1 MKSES
6 MKPPSLAVPCQVAA
20 KEEADHMSEIK
31 DSVNRRDFMKTATG
45 VGATVG
51 LAGRALAARPTKTV
65 TGRVIG
71 ANDRIN
77 VGVIGVGGRGT
88 YVGREF
94 AKIGKDTNACQ
105 ILAVCDVYQ
114 RRLDQNKEFHK
125 CDGYLD
131 YHQVINRPDIDAVIV
146 ATPDHWHATIA
157 LEAMDKGKDVYLE
170 KPMCHTIEEAK
181 HLVNTVKETK
191 RVLQVGSQ
199 TTSADQWWK
208 AKKAIADGAIG
219 QMIMSQGSYHRNSRE
234 GEWNWKIDADA
245 GPDKTGKD
253 FVDWKMWL
261 GPAAKRPWNPDRFFR
276 FRKYWDYSGGTATDL
291 FFHVVAPLNI
301 CWSEPQFPFKVMS
314 GGGNYIFKDEREV
327 PDTFHLI
334 AEFSKGHSMVLSS
347 SMANSQHIPGLIRGH
362 EGTIIMV
369 EHGQF
374 EGRTDYI
381 TLRPEKR
388 VVGQDEAYKSKFGVD
403 ETKIPVDKKDAMAAH
418 VTNFLDSMR
427 SRQKPTLD
435 VETAARA
442 QVLISMSVQSYRE
455 GRILYFDEKSWK
467 VLTKPPK
474 A

>member
-1 MKSES
+1 MKSAS
-6 MKPPSLAVPCQVAA
+6 
-20 KEEADHMSEIK
+20 
-31 DSVNRRDFMKTATG
+31 G

-51 LAGRALAARPTKTV
+51 LAGRALAARPAKTV

-105 ILAVCDVYQ
+105 IVAVCDVYQ
-114 RRLDQNKEFHK
+114 KRVDLNKEFHK

-131 YHQVINRPDIDAVIV
+131 YREVIARKDIDAVII
-146 ATPDHWHATIA
+146 ATPDHWHAKMA
-157 LEAMDKGKDVYLE
+157 LEAMDSGKDVYLE

-234 GEWNWKIDADA
+234 GEWNWKIDPDA

-261 GPAAKRPWNPDRFFR
+261 GPSAKRPWNPDRFFR

-388 VVGQDEAYKSKFGVD
+388 VVGQNEAYKAKFGVD

-418 VTNFLDSMR
+418 VSNFLDSMR